1 MMPMPGKK
9 GVGILALMGSPD
21 EGDEMG
27 EKELAAKDLI
37 AAVKSGDAAGVAS
50 AFKEMYDL
58 CAASA
63 GEDEDEEVAENEDE
77 LYGEE

>member
-1 MMPMPGKK
+1 MPMPGKK

-21 EGDEMG
+21 DGEEMD
-27 EKELAAKDLI
+27 EKELAAKDFI
-37 AAVKSGDAAGVAS
+37 AAVKSGDASGVAS

-58 CAASA
+58 CASHAGGEDDEA
-63 GEDEDEEVAENEDE
+63 GEDEDE